1 MEIENLYN
9 KMLFKSRNLKIYK
22 KYGVKDSLSNKI
34 FLLLIHFSFIFNK
47 IKNNDLEYNQK
58 IFDYLFLRI
67 ETDLREV
74 GFGDMSIN
82 KNMKTLVNKFYFI
95 LKKFNNFQNCSKKK
109 KINLFTNL
117 LNFVNNDDK
126 KLNNIIEYFNKFSK
140 KIDLISANDIYVA
153 KF

>member
-9 KMLFKSRNLKIYK
+9 KMLFKSRSLKIYK

-95 LKKFNNFQNCSKKK
+95 LKKFNNFHNCSKKK
-109 KINLFTNL
+109 KINLFNNL